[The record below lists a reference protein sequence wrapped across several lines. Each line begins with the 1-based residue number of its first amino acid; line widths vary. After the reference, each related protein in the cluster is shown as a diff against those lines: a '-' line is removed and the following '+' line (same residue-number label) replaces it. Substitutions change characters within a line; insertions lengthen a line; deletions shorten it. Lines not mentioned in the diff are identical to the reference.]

1 MIDFIIRVIIFL
13 GFVFIL
19 PIIFIAMLII
29 FLEDGFPIIFS
40 QKRLGINKKIFNIY
54 KLRTMKI
61 NTPNKGTHEISTS
74 NYLYSGFIFR
84 KAKIDELPQIL
95 NYLKGNINLIGPRP
109 GLPSQEKL
117 NHFRQL
123 NNVFDVKPG
132 ITGLSQVLG
141 YDMSQPELLSKIDNL
156 YITKK
161 SNMLDLQIFLA
172 TFFKMF
178 KVKINK
184 TFQSEI
190 KKLSNN
196 V

>member
-1 MIDFIIRVIIFL
+1 
-13 GFVFIL
+13 
-19 PIIFIAMLII
+19 
-29 FLEDGFPIIFS
+29 
-40 QKRLGINKKIFNIY
+40 
-54 KLRTMKI
+54 MKI
-61 NTPNKGTHEISTS
+61 NTPNKGTHEISQS
-74 NYLYSGFIFR
+74 NYLHSGFIFR
-84 KAKIDELPQIL
+84 KAKIDELPQIF
-95 NYLKGNINLIGPRP
+95 NYLKGDINLIGPRP

-117 NHFRQL
+117 SHYRQL
-123 NNVFDVKPG
+123 NNVFNVKPG
-132 ITGLSQVLG
+132 ITGLSQILG

-156 YITKK
+156 YINKRN
-161 SNMLDLQIFLA
+161 NMLDLQIFLA